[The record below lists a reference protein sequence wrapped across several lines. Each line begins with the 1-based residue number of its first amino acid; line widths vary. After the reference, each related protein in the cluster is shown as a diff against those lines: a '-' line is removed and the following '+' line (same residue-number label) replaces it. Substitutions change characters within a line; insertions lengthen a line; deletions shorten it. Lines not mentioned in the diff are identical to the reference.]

1 MNRIFF
7 LKQLVLRL
15 IPAKEN
21 SQRLL
26 SVIARNE
33 VTRQSS
39 LSFLATVK
47 IASIEAVE
55 RSLAKTLSVVARNEV
70 TRQSFLS
77 FLATVKIAS
86 IEAVERSLAKT
97 QRLK

>member
-1 MNRIFF
+1 M
-7 LKQLVLRL
+7 
-15 IPAKEN
+15 
-21 SQRLL
+21 
-26 SVIARNE
+26 
-33 VTRQSS
+33 TRQSS
-39 LSFLATVK
+39 LSFLAAEE

-55 RSLAKTLSVVARNEV
+55 RSLAKTLSVIARNEV